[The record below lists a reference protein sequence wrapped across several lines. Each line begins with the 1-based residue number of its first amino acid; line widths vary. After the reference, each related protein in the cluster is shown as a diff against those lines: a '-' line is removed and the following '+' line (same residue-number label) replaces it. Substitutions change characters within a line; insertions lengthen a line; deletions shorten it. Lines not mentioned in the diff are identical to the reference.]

1 MQYYMVALT
10 LLSDGFFVYNGY
22 GKIGA
27 IDFTI
32 AYQIFITG

>member
-10 LLSDGFFVYNGY
+10 VLSDGLYNRY
-22 GKIGA
+22 GKISA
-27 IDFTI
+27 IDFMI